1 MRAGTCIH
9 FKPLR
14 GVHSKCAK
22 GINYTQAFKVAGH
35 AVMLTMPCV
44 TLNERFVFHGDGEAR
59 KLVSVLVPVNRAVQ
73 VERPCAMREFPTED
87 QLASKNSGRSSA
99 PVRKWWD

>member
-22 GINYTQAFKVAGH
+22 GVNYTQAFKVAGH
-35 AVMLTMPCV
+35 SVMLTMPCV
-44 TLNERFVFHGDGEAR
+44 TLNERFVFHGDGDAR
-59 KLVSVLVPVNRAVQ
+59 RLVSVMVPVNRGEQ
-73 VERPCAMREFPTED
+73 VEIACELREFPSDE
-87 QLASKNSGRSSA
+87 QLAAKGSSRSSA